1 MIKVS
6 RARGRTQQI
15 VRKKG
20 EEGTAATE
28 TAGVLL
34 ARFVGACYSY
44 ECLAPANAQQFDAV
58 YNMEPITSTT
68 APEWDLLTALC
79 TLWRCG

>member
-1 MIKVS
+1 MGHLVTREKVS

-28 TAGVLL
+28 NRGSAPGEIRGFLL
-34 ARFVGACYSY
+34 FV
-44 ECLAPANAQQFDAV
+44 
-58 YNMEPITSTT
+58 
-68 APEWDLLTALC
+68 
-79 TLWRCG
+79 